1 MNIKLQNYLI
11 SNYSNFFNKKLKN
24 PISCSDGWFY
34 LINFCFETINELAK
48 EKNFEL
54 ENLGFPPIQITIE
67 EISEKNGQL
76 NFLYEAED
84 IDIQNIFIL
93 VEKLS
98 NYVCEETGKFDE
110 TIGKTSK
117 HWTKTISKTQA
128 DPLDWKSIYSN
139 QLLGVVEEIK
149 ILSQ

>member
-11 SNYSNFFNKKLKN
+11 SNFPNLFNKKLKN

-34 LINFCFETINELAK
+34 LINFCFETVTAETNK
-48 EKNFEL
+48 KNFEL
-54 ENLGFPPIQITIE
+54 EKLNQPPILIEIE
-67 EISEKNGQL
+67 EVLEKNGKL
-76 NFLYEAED
+76 NFTYKTED
-84 IDIQNIFIL
+84 LDIQNIFNL

-117 HWTKTISKTQA
+117 HWVKTVSKAQA

-139 QLLGVVEEIK
+139 QLLGVIEEIK
-149 ILSQ
+149 ALS